1 VLAELL
7 KYIYPSSDQSVLC
20 DCGGG
25 GDDLFLNISHS
36 SSLKKVKSSLTVHF
50 IEANSVREVL
60 PEEF

>member
-25 GDDLFLNISHS
+25 GDDDDDDDDDVLFLSQTDYDLRH
-36 SSLKKVKSSLTVHF
+36 
-50 IEANSVREVL
+50 
-60 PEEF
+60 